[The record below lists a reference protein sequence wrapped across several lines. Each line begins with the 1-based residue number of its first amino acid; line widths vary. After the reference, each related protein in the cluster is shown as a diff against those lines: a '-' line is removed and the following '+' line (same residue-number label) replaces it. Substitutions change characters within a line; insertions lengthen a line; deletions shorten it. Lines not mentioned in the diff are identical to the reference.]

1 MKNNLFFRILG
12 QYEYKILHKRILFTL
27 FILLIY
33 IFGSHISIV
42 SSDKMNAQENSFYKL
57 AVSNMGGD
65 LHTLNI
71 FSLGLGPWLTAMIF
85 LMLLRY
91 RNFEKAMRQTRKE
104 KHYQEKLL
112 TLALCIV
119 QGYFMIHQS
128 VVKDHIKEANI
139 FLLLL
144 VVVTGAMLLVW
155 MADQNVRYGIAG
167 PMPIVLLSIVRSIF
181 NQRLPELHVQTF
193 TLMTII
199 VLVIVALFVLLLIE
213 LVEYRLNYRDIMHIT
228 DTRTPSYLAWKL
240 NPAGSI
246 SIMISLSVFILLNSV
261 INLII
266 GFVTGKTTHIAFL
279 SFNNAIGITVYI
291 LMQIILGYWMSRL
304 LINTKQKTKD
314 FLKSGNYFVGV
325 YPGTETD
332 AFLNS
337 KARRICWTGSI
348 IVGLIIGIPLYC
360 TLFVP
365 QLSQQI
371 YFAIQLIIM
380 VYISINIAET
390 LRTYLYFD
398 KYQQFLTK
406 YW

>member
-112 TLALCIV
+112 TLALCII

-128 VVKDHIKEANI
+128 VVKDHIKEANV

-181 NQRLPELHVQTF
+181 NQRLPEPHVQTF
-193 TLMTII
+193 ILVTII
-199 VLVIVALFVLLLIE
+199 VLVILALFVLLLIE

-266 GFVTGKTTHIAFL
+266 GFVTGKTVHIAFS

-325 YPGTETD
+325 YPGTETE

>member
-65 LHTLNI
+65 LHILNI

-167 PMPIVLLSIVRSIF
+167 PMPIVLLSIMRSIF

-193 TLMTII
+193 ILMTII

-240 NPAGSI
+240 NSAGSI

-279 SFNNAIGITVYI
+279 SFNNAVGITVYI

-325 YPGTETD
+325 YPGTETE

>member
-128 VVKDHIKEANI
+128 VVKGHIKEANI

-193 TLMTII
+193 ILMTII

-213 LVEYRLNYRDIMHIT
+213 LIEYRLNYRDIMHIT

>member
-12 QYEYKILHKRILFTL
+12 QYEYKILHKRIIYTL

-33 IFGSHISIV
+33 IFGSHV
-42 SSDKMNAQENSFYKL
+42 SLVSQDPINAQQGSFYRL

-65 LHTLNI
+65 IHTLHI

-91 RNFEKAMRQTRKE
+91 RNIEKSMRQTRKE

-112 TLALCIV
+112 TLALCVI
-119 QGYFMIHQS
+119 QGYFVIHQS
-128 VVKDHIKEANI
+128 VIKDHIKDVNLL
-139 FLLLL
+139 LLLL
-144 VVVTGAMLLVW
+144 VIVTGAMMLVW
-155 MADQNVRYGIAG
+155 LADQNVRYGIAG

-181 NQRLPELHVQTF
+181 NQRLPELHVHHVILITIV
-193 TLMTII
+193 TLIVIALII
-199 VLVIVALFVLLLIE
+199 LLLIE
-213 LVEYRLNYRDIMHIT
+213 LVEYRLAYQDIMHVT
-228 DTRTPSYLAWKL
+228 QTRTKSYLAWKL

-246 SIMISLSVFILLNSV
+246 SIMISLSVFILLNSL
-261 INLII
+261 INLIVASI
-266 GFVTGKTTHIAFL
+266 TGKSSDVRFL
-279 SFNNAIGITVYI
+279 SFDNVEGITIYI
-291 LMQIILGYWMSRL
+291 FMQIILGYLLSRL
-304 LINTKQKTKD
+304 LINTKQKAKD
-314 FLKSGNYFVGV
+314 FLKNGNYFEGV
-325 YPGTETD
+325 YPGVDTD
-332 AFLNS
+332 VFLNH
-337 KARRICWTGSI
+337 KARIVCWMGSI
-348 IVGLIIGIPLYC
+348 IVGIIIGIPLYC

-371 YFAIQLIIM
+371 YFAIQLIIL

-390 LRTYLYFD
+390 IRTYLYFD

>member
-112 TLALCIV
+112 TLALCII

-128 VVKDHIKEANI
+128 VVKDHIKEANV

-155 MADQNVRYGIAG
+155 MADQNVRYGIVG

-193 TLMTII
+193 ILVTII
-199 VLVIVALFVLLLIE
+199 VLVILALFVLLLIE

-228 DTRTPSYLAWKL
+228 DTRTPSYLA
-240 NPAGSI
+240 
-246 SIMISLSVFILLNSV
+246 
-261 INLII
+261 
-266 GFVTGKTTHIAFL
+266 
-279 SFNNAIGITVYI
+279 
-291 LMQIILGYWMSRL
+291 
-304 LINTKQKTKD
+304 
-314 FLKSGNYFVGV
+314 
-325 YPGTETD
+325 
-332 AFLNS
+332 
-337 KARRICWTGSI
+337 
-348 IVGLIIGIPLYC
+348 
-360 TLFVP
+360 
-365 QLSQQI
+365 
-371 YFAIQLIIM
+371 
-380 VYISINIAET
+380 
-390 LRTYLYFD
+390 
-398 KYQQFLTK
+398 
-406 YW
+406 

>member
-1 MKNNLFFRILG
+1 
-12 QYEYKILHKRILFTL
+12 
-27 FILLIY
+27 
-33 IFGSHISIV
+33 
-42 SSDKMNAQENSFYKL
+42 
-57 AVSNMGGD
+57 
-65 LHTLNI
+65 
-71 FSLGLGPWLTAMIF
+71 
-85 LMLLRY
+85 
-91 RNFEKAMRQTRKE
+91 
-104 KHYQEKLL
+104 
-112 TLALCIV
+112 
-119 QGYFMIHQS
+119 
-128 VVKDHIKEANI
+128 
-139 FLLLL
+139 
-144 VVVTGAMLLVW
+144 
-155 MADQNVRYGIAG
+155 
-167 PMPIVLLSIVRSIF
+167 
-181 NQRLPELHVQTF
+181 
-193 TLMTII
+193 
-199 VLVIVALFVLLLIE
+199 
-213 LVEYRLNYRDIMHIT
+213 
-228 DTRTPSYLAWKL
+228 
-240 NPAGSI
+240 
-246 SIMISLSVFILLNSV
+246 MISLSVFILLNSV

-325 YPGTETD
+325 YPGTETE

-380 VYISINIAET
+380 IYISINIAET

>member
-1 MKNNLFFRILG
+1 MKNHLFFRILG

-27 FILLIY
+27 FILSIY

-42 SSDKMNAQENSFYKL
+42 SQDKMSSHEGSFYQL

-128 VVKDHIKEANI
+128 LVKEHIKEANV

-155 MADQNVRYGIAG
+155 IADQNVRYGIAG

-181 NQRLPELHVQTF
+181 NQRLPELHVQT
-193 TLMTII
+193 II
-199 VLVIVALFVLLLIE
+199 LVTMIILVVMALFVLLLVE
-213 LVEYRLNYRDIMHIT
+213 LVEYRLNYRDVMHIT
-228 DTRTPSYLAWKL
+228 DTQTPSYLAWKL

-261 INLII
+261 IHLII
-266 GFVTGKTTHIAFL
+266 SFVIGESFHTQLL
-279 SFNNAIGITVYI
+279 SFNNAIGITIYI
-291 LMQIILGYWMSRL
+291 VMQIILGYWMSRL
-304 LINTKQKTKD
+304 LINTKRKTKD
-314 FLKSGNYFVGV
+314 FLKNGNYFVGV
-325 YPGTETD
+325 YPGVETD
-332 AFLNS
+332 VFLNK
-337 KARRICWTGSI
+337 KARRICWTGSFV
-348 IVGLIIGIPLYC
+348 VGLIIGIPLYC

>member
-42 SSDKMNAQENSFYKL
+42 SSDKMNAQENSLYKL

-112 TLALCIV
+112 TLALCII

-128 VVKDHIKEANI
+128 VVKDHIKEANV

-193 TLMTII
+193 ILVIII
-199 VLVIVALFVLLLIE
+199 VLVILALFVLLLIE

-266 GFVTGKTTHIAFL
+266 GFVTGKTVHIAFL

-291 LMQIILGYWMSRL
+291 LMQIVLGYWMSRL

-325 YPGTETD
+325 YPDTETE